1 MGRGVN
7 VGSEYVEDCDLEE
20 EAQQL
25 KILVVGCGGGGCNSI
40 NRLSS
45 LGLRGAET
53 VAINTDRRHLT
64 NIKAD
69 KRLLIGA
76 GVTKGFGA
84 GGNPDIGRVCAENA
98 WEPLNAI
105 IHDTD
110 LTFVLVGMGGGTGTG
125 TAPVVAE
132 TAKRYG
138 SVVISIATTPFDFEK
153 ARKEHA
159 ARGIR
164 RLESVSDTLL
174 LLDNNRLLDMV
185 PNLPIEQ
192 AFGVMDQ
199 LISEVVKGLVEAI
212 TEPSLINLDF
222 ADLRTIMSRGGIST
236 VLYGENS
243 DPESV
248 VRDTLDNPL
257 LDIDY
262 KGATGA
268 LIHVTGGRNL
278 TLKKATKVVEG
289 MTEILDPGANVI
301 FGARIDEECE
311 GLIKVMAVLTGIG
324 AINDEVDGVEVL
336 DDLPD
341 GIEEAATTYTR

>member
-1 MGRGVN
+1 MGRGVK
-7 VGSEYVEDCDLEE
+7 VGSEYIEDDDLEQ

-25 KILVVGCGGGGCNSI
+25 KILVIGCGGGGCNSI

-76 GVTKGFGA
+76 GVTRGFGA
-84 GGNPDIGRVCAENA
+84 GGDPDLGRVCAENA

-105 IHDTD
+105 IHGTN

-132 TAKRYG
+132 TARRYG

-164 RLESVSDTLL
+164 RLESVSDTLM

-199 LISEVVKGLVEAI
+199 LISEVVKGLIEAI

-222 ADLRTIMSRGGIST
+222 ADLKTIMSHGGIST

-257 LDIDY
+257 LDVDY

-289 MTEILDPGANVI
+289 MTESLDPDANVI
-301 FGARIDEECE
+301 FGARIDDDCE
-311 GLIKVMAVLTGIG
+311 GLIRVMAVLTGISTV
-324 AINDEVDGVEVL
+324 NDDVEEIDVA
-336 DDLPD
+336 DDMQD
-341 GIEEAATTYTR
+341 EIEEVAVTYTR